1 MISKYLL
8 NDMVKFHR
16 FWDGFL
22 KSSCCFPFLSVIS
35 SGPECLFLISH
46 TYLFYKEHEVQ
57 ITLLIAYLII
67 AVLSMKDGQ
76 IDQTQSYNC
85 N

>member
-35 SGPECLFLISH
+35 SDPECLFLISH